1 MITVLF
7 KTELYIYIQNINKHL
22 QSTFNNLKELLKEK
36 WNRLTWR
43 FAVQIGHFRYI
54 VSPN

>member
-1 MITVLF
+1 MMTVLF
-7 KTELYIYIQNINKHL
+7 KSELYIYIQNINKHL

-54 VSPN
+54 VSPK